1 MARIA
6 IDGMDVPDDAGE
18 PGVAAQ
24 SPPPASLDPD
34 AASILVVDDDRA
46 SRLAMAAILDG
57 IGDRVV
63 CAGSGEE
70 ALRCLLREDFA
81 IVLLDV
87 VMPDMTG
94 YEMAELIRRR
104 ERSRYVPIIFMSAI
118 NKDQRHMFE
127 GYSAGAVDYV
137 FKPVEPTVVRS
148 KASVFVELH
157 RKSVELRDR
166 AESERRLLAENLRV
180 RTEQMDTAE
189 ALHRSL
195 TQQSLV
201 IDALPIALYVAAGD
215 EGYTRRRYVGGRT
228 QPIYGFHPERFER
241 EPKLWF
247 DRIHDA
253 DREGV
258 RRSLARLEE
267 TGQFYAEYRWH
278 CGDGACRH
286 FLDHGTIVRSGGGQ
300 SEMFGTSL
308 DVTDRRSLE
317 RQLAHAQKMEVLGQ
331 LTSGIAHDFN
341 NMLTVVIGSLDRL
354 QQSAEPGSRIARHTD
369 LALHGALSCADLTRR
384 LLGFARRQPLQP
396 KPLDLNDEVERLR
409 ELLERVLHA
418 DMRIQRRCSDGLWT
432 VVADPLQ
439 IEAALINLVANAR
452 DAMPDDGVV
461 TIGTRNRA
469 VDRRTASAAKITVG
483 DYVELSVSD
492 TGTGMS
498 AEVLDHV
505 FDPFFT
511 TKQPGKGTGLGLS
524 TIYGFVRQSNGGV
537 SIESEVGHGTTIR
550 LYLPRAEAVDAV
562 PELPAAGI
570 AETPN
575 AGKKVL
581 VVDDDHEV
589 RSVAVALLR
598 DLGYAV
604 VDAGDGPAGLALL
617 RADSAISLLF
627 TDWAMPGMDGCQ
639 LAAQAAEIR
648 PKLPV
653 LFTSGNANEFFAGSH
668 TPADA
673 RFLAKPYRR
682 HDLAE
687 AVRAAI
693 AHRQGG

>member
-1 MARIA
+1 MATAA
-6 IDGMDVPDDAGE
+6 IDDMSSADDTSEIGR
-18 PGVAAQ
+18 VVR
-24 SPPPASLDPD
+24 SPLPTPSDPD

-57 IGDRVV
+57 IGDRGV

-87 VMPDMTG
+87 VMPDMSG
-94 YEMAELIRRR
+94 YEAAEMIRRR

-137 FKPVEPTVVRS
+137 FKPVEPTIVRS

-157 RKSVELRDR
+157 RKSVELRHK
-166 AESERRLLAENLRV
+166 AESEKLLLAENLRV
-180 RTEQMDTAE
+180 RTEQMRTAE

-201 IDALPIALYVAAGD
+201 IDALPIVFYVASAAD
-215 EGYTRRRYVGGRT
+215 DFTQRRFVGGRT
-228 QPIYGFHPERFER
+228 KPTYGFPAERFER
-241 EPKLWF
+241 NPNLWF
-247 DRIHDA
+247 ERIRDA
-253 DREGV
+253 DRDGV
-258 RRSLARLEE
+258 RRSLARLRE
-267 TGQFYAEYRWH
+267 TGQFYAEYRWL
-278 CGDGACRH
+278 CGDGIWRH
-286 FLDHGTIVRSGGGQ
+286 FLDHGTIVGTGDGQ
-300 SEMFGTSL
+300 EEMFGTSL
-308 DVTDRRSLE
+308 DVTERRLLE
-317 RQLAHAQKMEVLGQ
+317 QQLAHVQKMEVLGQ

-354 QQSAEPGSRIARHTD
+354 RQLSEPSSRATRHID

-396 KPLDLNDEVERLR
+396 KALDLTHEVERLR
-409 ELLERVLHA
+409 ELLERMLPA
-418 DMRIQRRCSDGLWT
+418 GMRMCRNCDEALWT

-439 IEAALINLVANAR
+439 IEAAVVNLVANAR
-452 DAMPDDGVV
+452 DAMPEDGVV
-461 TIGTRNRA
+461 TISTRNRTI
-469 VDRRTASAAKITVG
+469 DPRTASVSKIPAG

-492 TGTGMS
+492 TGAGMS
-498 AEVLDHV
+498 PEVLEHA

-511 TKQPGKGTGLGLS
+511 TKQAGKGTGLGLS

-537 SIESEVGHGTTIR
+537 RIESEVGQGTSIR
-550 LYLPRAEAVDAV
+550 IYLPRAEAIDAE
-562 PELPAAGI
+562 PEYLPAARTD
-570 AETPN
+570 ASNVER
-575 AGKKVL
+575 KVL

-589 RSVAVALLR
+589 RAVAVALLR

-604 VDAGDGPAGLALL
+604 VDAGDGHAGLALL
-617 RADSAISLLF
+617 KSDPGIALLF
-627 TDWAMPGMDGCQ
+627 TDWAMPGMDGRQ
-639 LAAQAAEIR
+639 LAARVAELR
-648 PKLPV
+648 PQLPV
-653 LFTSGNANEFFAGSH
+653 LFTSGNANEILSGSGV
-668 TPADA
+668 PPDI
-673 RFLAKPYRR
+673 RFLAQPYRR

-687 AVRAAI
+687 AIREALAA
-693 AHRQGG
+693 ARFR

>member
-1 MARIA
+1 MARA
-6 IDGMDVPDDAGE
+6 AVDGMDSPESATE
-18 PGVAAQ
+18 SEVAVR
-24 SPPPASLDPD
+24 SPHPASSDPD

-94 YEMAELIRRR
+94 YEAAEMIRRR

-157 RKSVELRDR
+157 RKSVELRHK
-166 AESERRLLAENLRV
+166 AESEKRLLAENLRV
-180 RTEQMDTAE
+180 RTEQMRTTE

-201 IDALPIALYVAAGD
+201 IDALPIAFYVASAADGF
-215 EGYTRRRYVGGRT
+215 TRRRYVGGRT
-228 QPIYGFHPERFER
+228 QPMYGFRAERFER
-241 EPKLWF
+241 EPTLWF
-247 DRIHDA
+247 ERIHDA

-258 RRSLARLEE
+258 RRSLARLRE

-278 CGDGACRH
+278 CGGGVWRH
-286 FLDHGTIVRSGGGQ
+286 FLDHGTVVRNGDGQ
-300 SEMFGTSL
+300 GEMFGTSL

-317 RQLAHAQKMEVLGQ
+317 QQLAHAQKMEVLGQ

-354 QQSAEPGSRIARHTD
+354 QQLSEPASRAARHID

-396 KPLDLNDEVERLR
+396 KPLDLTHEVERLR
-409 ELLERVLHA
+409 ELLERMLRGG
-418 DMRIQRRCSDGLWT
+418 MRIRRDCAGALWT
-432 VVADPLQ
+432 VVADPSQ
-439 IEAALINLVANAR
+439 IEAALVNLVANAR
-452 DAMPDDGVV
+452 DAMPEDGVV
-461 TIGTRNRA
+461 TIATRNCI
-469 VDRRTASAAKITVG
+469 VDPHIAFHAKVPVG

-492 TGTGMS
+492 TGAGMS
-498 AEVLDHV
+498 AEVLEHA

-511 TKQPGKGTGLGLS
+511 TKQSGKGTGLGLS

-537 SIESEVGHGTTIR
+537 SIESEVGQGTTIR
-550 LYLPRAEAVDAV
+550 IYLPRVEAADTE
-562 PELPAAGI
+562 PELPLAVNLGA
-570 AETPN
+570 PN

-589 RSVAVALLR
+589 RAVAMALLR

-604 VDAGDGPAGLALL
+604 VDASDGHAGLAILK
-617 RADSAISLLF
+617 ADPAIALLF
-627 TDWAMPGMDGCQ
+627 TDWAMPGMDGRQ
-639 LAAQAAEIR
+639 LAARAAEIR

-653 LFTSGNANEFFAGSH
+653 LFTSGNATEFLAGLH
-668 TPADA
+668 VPADA
-673 RFLAKPYRR
+673 RFLAKPYRQ
-682 HDLAE
+682 HDLAD
-687 AVRAAI
+687 AVRAALAGSR
-693 AHRQGG
+693 AH

>member
-1 MARIA
+1 MEAEL
-6 IDGMDVPDDAGE
+6 AGR
-18 PGVAAQ
+18 
-24 SPPPASLDPD
+24 SPHPASGDPD

-94 YEMAELIRRR
+94 YEAAEMIRRR

-157 RKSVELRDR
+157 RKSVELRHKV
-166 AESERRLLAENLRV
+166 ESEKRLLAENLRV
-180 RTEQMDTAE
+180 RTEQMRTTE

-195 TQQSLV
+195 AQQSLV
-201 IDALPIALYVAAGD
+201 IDALPIAFYVAPADDGF
-215 EGYTRRRYVGGRT
+215 TRRRYVGGRT
-228 QPIYGFHPERFER
+228 KPIYGYRSERFEKQ
-241 EPKLWF
+241 PTLWF
-247 DRIHDA
+247 ERIHDA

-258 RRSLARLEE
+258 RRSLTRLWE
-267 TGQFYAEYRWH
+267 TGQFYAEYRWR
-278 CGDGACRH
+278 CSDGVWRH
-286 FLDHGTIVRSGGGQ
+286 FLDHGTVVRNGDGVG
-300 SEMFGTSL
+300 EMFGTSL

-317 RQLAHAQKMEVLGQ
+317 QQLAHAQKMEVLGQ

-354 QQSAEPGSRIARHTD
+354 RQLSEPSPRADRHID

-396 KPLDLNDEVERLR
+396 KPLDLSHEVERLR
-409 ELLERVLHA
+409 ELLERMLPA
-418 DMRIQRRCSDGLWT
+418 DMRIRRSCAEALWT

-439 IEAALINLVANAR
+439 IEAALVNLVANAR
-452 DAMPDDGVV
+452 DAMSEDGVV
-461 TIGTRNRA
+461 TISTRNRTI
-469 VDRRTASAAKITVG
+469 DRRASFAAKIPAG

-492 TGTGMS
+492 TGAGMS
-498 AEVLDHV
+498 LEVQEHA

-537 SIESEVGHGTTIR
+537 SIESEVGQGTTIR
-550 LYLPRAEAVDAV
+550 IYLPRVETANAEPERPPAVDA
-562 PELPAAGI
+562 EA
-570 AETPN
+570 PN

-589 RSVAVALLR
+589 RAVAVALLR

-604 VDAGDGPAGLALL
+604 VDASDGHAGLAILK
-617 RADSAISLLF
+617 ADPGISLLF
-627 TDWAMPGMDGCQ
+627 TDWSMPGMDGRQ
-639 LAAQAAEIR
+639 LAASAMEFR
-648 PKLPV
+648 PMLPV
-653 LFTSGNANEFFAGSH
+653 LYTSGNANEFLARSH
-668 TPADA
+668 APSDA
-673 RFLAKPYRR
+673 LFLAKPYRQR
-682 HDLAE
+682 DLAE
-687 AVRAAI
+687 AVNAALSGLN
-693 AHRQGG
+693 GG

>member
-1 MARIA
+1 MARTA
-6 IDGMDVPDDAGE
+6 VDGTDNGPDEAG
-18 PGVAAQ
+18 
-24 SPPPASLDPD
+24 SPNAVGHSLLPASHNPD
-34 AASILVVDDDRA
+34 AANILVVDDDRA

-63 CAGSGEE
+63 CAASGEE

-137 FKPVEPTVVRS
+137 FKPVESTVVRS

-166 AESERRLLAENLRV
+166 AESEKRLLAENLRV
-180 RTEQMDTAE
+180 RTEQMQTAD

-201 IDALPIALYVAAGD
+201 IDALPIAFYVAAGD

-228 QPIYGFHPERFER
+228 KPLYGFRAERFER
-241 EPKLWF
+241 QPKLWF
-247 DRIHDA
+247 ERIHDA

-278 CGDGACRH
+278 CGDGVCRH
-286 FLDHGTIVRSGGGQ
+286 FLDHGTVVQNGGSQG
-300 SEMFGTSL
+300 EMFGTSL

-317 RQLAHAQKMEVLGQ
+317 QQLAHAQKMEVLGQ

-354 QQSAEPGSRIARHTD
+354 RQLTDPSSRIARHTD

-396 KPLDLNDEVERLR
+396 KPLDLGHEVERVR
-409 ELLERVLHA
+409 ELLERMLRA
-418 DMRIQRRCSDGLWT
+418 DMRVQRDCSEDLWT

-439 IEAALINLVANAR
+439 IEAALVNLVANAR

-461 TIGTRNRA
+461 TISTRNRV
-469 VDRRTASAAKITVG
+469 VDARTASAAKVPAG
-483 DYVELSVSD
+483 EYVELSVSD
-492 TGTGMS
+492 TGAGMS
-498 AEVLDHV
+498 PEVLEHA

-524 TIYGFVRQSNGGV
+524 TIYGFIRQSNGGV
-537 SIESEVGHGTTIR
+537 IIESEVGLGTTIR
-550 LYLPRAEAVDAV
+550 FYLPRADAASAEPAPPATVGPV
-562 PELPAAGI
+562 PPSAG
-570 AETPN
+570 T
-575 AGKKVL
+575 KVL

-589 RSVAVALLR
+589 RAVAVALLR
-598 DLGYAV
+598 DLGYVV
-604 VDAGDGPAGLALL
+604 VDAGDGHAGLALL
-617 RADSAISLLF
+617 KADATISLLF
-627 TDWAMPGMDGCQ
+627 TDWAMPGMDGRQ
-639 LAAQAAEIR
+639 FAMLAAEVR
-648 PKLPV
+648 PMLPV
-653 LFTSGNANEFFAGSH
+653 LFTSGNANEFLAGSP
-668 TPADA
+668 TLADA
-673 RFLAKPYRR
+673 RFLAKPYRQ

-687 AVRAAI
+687 AVRAAL
-693 AHRQGG
+693 AERR

>member
-1 MARIA
+1 MARA
-6 IDGMDVPDDAGE
+6 AVDDMNGPEEMAE
-18 PGVAAQ
+18 ATVAR
-24 SPPPASLDPD
+24 PPQMAPAETD
-34 AASILVVDDDRA
+34 AANILVVDDDRA

-94 YEMAELIRRR
+94 YEAAEMIRRR

-157 RKSVELRDR
+157 RKSMELRR
-166 AESERRLLAENLRV
+166 TAESEKRLLAENLRV
-180 RTEQMDTAE
+180 RTEQMRTAE

-195 TQQSLV
+195 TQQTLV
-201 IDALPIALYVAAGD
+201 IDALPIAFYVSSAA
-215 EGYTRRRYVGGRT
+215 EGFTQRRFVGGRT
-228 QPIYGFHPERFER
+228 RPIYGFRSDRFER
-241 EPKLWF
+241 EPRLWF
-247 DRIHDA
+247 ERIHDA

-258 RRSLARLEE
+258 RRSLARLRES
-267 TGQFYAEYRWH
+267 GQFYAEYRWR
-278 CGDGACRH
+278 CGDGIWRH
-286 FLDHGTIVRSGGGQ
+286 FLDHGTIVRNGDGQ
-300 SEMFGTSL
+300 DEMFGTSL
-308 DVTDRRSLE
+308 DVTERRTLE
-317 RQLAHAQKMEVLGQ
+317 QQLAHAQKMEVLGQ

-341 NMLTVVIGSLDRL
+341 NMLTVIIGSLDRL
-354 QQSAEPGSRIARHTD
+354 QQLSEPSSRAMRHID

-396 KPLDLNDEVERLR
+396 KPLDLTQEVERLR
-409 ELLERVLHA
+409 ELLGRMLRGG
-418 DMRIQRRCSDGLWT
+418 MRIRRNCADGLWT

-439 IEAALINLVANAR
+439 IEAALVNLIANAR

-461 TIGTRNRA
+461 TISTRN
-469 VDRRTASAAKITVG
+469 VPLDPLTASAAKIPAG
-483 DYVELSVSD
+483 DYVELAVSD
-492 TGTGMS
+492 TGAGMS
-498 AEVLDHV
+498 AEVVEHA

-537 SIESEVGHGTTIR
+537 SIESEVGRGTTIR
-550 LYLPRAEAVDAV
+550 IYLPRVEAVEEEQQV
-562 PELPAAGI
+562 PLDVGTEA
-570 AETPN
+570 PN

-589 RSVAVALLR
+589 RAIAVALLR

-604 VDAGDGPAGLALL
+604 VEAGDGPAGLAMLKS
-617 RADSAISLLF
+617 DPAIALLF
-627 TDWAMPGMDGCQ
+627 TDWAMPGMDGRQ
-639 LAAQAAEIR
+639 LAARATELR
-648 PKLPV
+648 PTLPV
-653 LFTSGNANEFFAGSH
+653 LFTSGNANEFLAGSDAA
-668 TPADA
+668 ADA
-673 RFLAKPYRR
+673 HFLAKPYRQ
-682 HDLAE
+682 HDLAA
-687 AVRAAI
+687 AVDAAL
-693 AHRQGG
+693 GGTD